1 MFRTIID
8 FLWEWIV
15 GKEVKPD
22 QAIRHHKTR
31 LLFFVVLVLSLGYNI
46 KITDRFNSYYEA
58 FEELKSRYSLQKG
71 KIKSL
76 EEANQKLIDSVNL
89 LTNGKPPECV
99 PEYNKNIVSPPSLLS
114 NKTQSV
120 HLDGKP

>member
-15 GKEVKPD
+15 GKEVKPG

-46 KITDRFNSYYEA
+46 KITDRFNQYYEA
-58 FEELKSRYSLQKG
+58 FEELKTRYSLQKVR
-71 KIKSL
+71 IKSL
-76 EEANQKLIDSVNL
+76 EEDNQKLIESVNL
-89 LTNGKPPECV
+89 LTNGKPLEC
-99 PEYNKNIVSPPSLLS
+99 EQDNTKNILTPPSI
-114 NKTQSV
+114 KTIPPPKNT
-120 HLDGKP
+120 KP

>member
-15 GKEVKPD
+15 GKEVKPG

-31 LLFFVVLVLSLGYNI
+31 LLFFVVLVLSLAYNV

-76 EEANQKLIDSVNL
+76 EEANQKLIESVNL
-89 LTNGKPPECV
+89 LTNGKPLECV
-99 PEYNKNIVSPPSLLS
+99 PEANKNVAALPALYGVKPPLSPQET
-114 NKTQSV
+114 K
-120 HLDGKP
+120 H

>member
-15 GKEVKPD
+15 GKEVKPG

-46 KITDRFNSYYEA
+46 KITDRFNQYYEA
-58 FEELKSRYSLQKG
+58 FEELKTRYSLQKG
-71 KIKSL
+71 RIKSL
-76 EEANQKLIDSVNL
+76 EEDNQKLIESVNL
-89 LTNGKPPECV
+89 LTNGKPIECKQDDT
-99 PEYNKNIVSPPSLLS
+99 KNILIPPSIKITPPTK
-114 NKTQSV
+114 NI
-120 HLDGKP
+120 KP

>member
-15 GKEVKPD
+15 GKEVKPG

-31 LLFFVVLVLSLGYNI
+31 LLFFVVLVLSLAYNV

-76 EEANQKLIDSVNL
+76 EEANQKLIESVNL
-89 LTNGKPPECV
+89 LTNGKPLECTPET
-99 PEYNKNIVSPPSLLS
+99 NKNLIVPPALTGDKLHPPM
-114 NKTQSV
+114 KT
-120 HLDGKP
+120 DP

>member
-15 GKEVKPD
+15 GKEVKPG

-46 KITDRFNSYYEA
+46 KITDRFNQYYEA
-58 FEELKSRYSLQKG
+58 FEELKTRYSLQKVR
-71 KIKSL
+71 IKSL
-76 EEANQKLIDSVNL
+76 EEDNQKLIESVNL
-89 LTNGKPPECV
+89 LTNGKPLECKQDDT
-99 PEYNKNIVSPPSLLS
+99 KNILIPPSIKITPPTK
-114 NKTQSV
+114 NI
-120 HLDGKP
+120 KP

>member
-15 GKEVKPD
+15 GKEVKPG

-46 KITDRFNSYYEA
+46 KITDRFNLYYEA
-58 FEELKSRYSLQKG
+58 FEELKTRYSLQKG
-71 KIKSL
+71 KIKTL
-76 EEANQKLIDSVNL
+76 EEGNQKLIESINMISH
-89 LTNGKPPECV
+89 GKPPKCTNE
-99 PEYNKNIVSPPSLLS
+99 PDKNMDENKPPSPEFE
-114 NKTQSV
+114 K
-120 HLDGKP
+120 DPKF